1 VIVPG
6 LIDNY
11 RNVAEISRLIS
22 KLNSNIRYK
31 LIKFRPIGVLDKMKK
46 TPVPSD
52 VLMEEL
58 KNSAMENGCK
68 NVIVV

>member
-1 VIVPG
+1 
-6 LIDNY
+6 
-11 RNVAEISRLIS
+11 
-22 KLNSNIRYK
+22 
-31 LIKFRPIGVLDKMKK
+31 
-46 TPVPSD
+46 VPSD